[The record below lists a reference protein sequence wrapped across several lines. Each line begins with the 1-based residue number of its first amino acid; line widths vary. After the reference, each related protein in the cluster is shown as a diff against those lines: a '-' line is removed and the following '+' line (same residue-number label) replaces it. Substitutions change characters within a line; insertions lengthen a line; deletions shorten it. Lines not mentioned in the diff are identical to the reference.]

1 MKMKFIAAAALAVW
15 LIVTG
20 WLATMVIAK
29 PAVLRLG
36 NDADETAAMSELRV
50 SIERNRRVHDDIAR
64 LRTAGAVDHTA
75 QLIALPLASPADAV
89 DAPAAYGRDS
99 AQALRHDVAMVLD
112 TDGRRSAIVNGELV
126 RPGMRLAD
134 GARVRSIGSGSVR
147 IEYADGARADL
158 QVRSPF
164 ERRAEVAR

>member
-15 LIVTG
+15 LLVTG
-20 WLATMVIAK
+20 WLATMVIVK

-36 NDADETAAMSELRV
+36 NDIDETAAMSELRA
-50 SIERNRRVHDDIAR
+50 SIERNRRMQDAIAG
-64 LRTAGAVDHTA
+64 LRTSASVGHVA
-75 QLIALPLASPADAV
+75 QLIALPVVTATDAADAQ
-89 DAPAAYGRDS
+89 PAYGRDS
-99 AQALRHDVAMVLD
+99 VPAMRHDVTMVLD

-134 GARVRSIGSGSVR
+134 GARIRSIGTGSVR

-158 QVRSPF
+158 QVQSPF
-164 ERRAEVAR
+164 QRRTELAR